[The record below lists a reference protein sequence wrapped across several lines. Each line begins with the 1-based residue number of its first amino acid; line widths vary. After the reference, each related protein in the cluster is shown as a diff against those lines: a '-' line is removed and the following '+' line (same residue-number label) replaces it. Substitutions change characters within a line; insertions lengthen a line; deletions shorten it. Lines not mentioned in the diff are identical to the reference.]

1 MKRIILVVTVFALL
15 GFAASASAQPPIA
28 NPTAIEFTP
37 SADHAQI
44 DAYEVGWFLAG
55 ATSPVSTTD
64 IGKPAPNAANVC
76 RATINVMPLP
86 FNSYTAKARA
96 KAGTVYSDWSD
107 PSDIFFR
114 QPGKPGK
121 PAPK

>member
-1 MKRIILVVTVFALL
+1 MKRIALVFAVFALIGL
-15 GFAASASAQPPIA
+15 VASAAGAQTIA
-28 NPTAIEFTP
+28 NPTAVEFTP

-44 DAYEVGWFLAG
+44 DTYEVGWFLAG

-64 IGKPAPNAANVC
+64 IGKPTPNASNIC
-76 RATINVMPLP
+76 RATINVMPLA

-107 PSDIFFR
+107 PSDIFLR

>member
-1 MKRIILVVTVFALL
+1 MKRLIAVALVFGLL
-15 GFAASASAQPPIA
+15 GFLAAAASAQTVA
-28 NPTAIEFTP
+28 NPTAVEFTP
-37 SADHAQI
+37 SADHAQV

-55 ATSPVSTTD
+55 ATSPVGTTD
-64 IGKPAPNAANVC
+64 IGKPAPNASNIC
-76 RATINVMPLP
+76 RATINVMPLA

-107 PSDIFFR
+107 PSDVFLR

-121 PAPK
+121 PAAK